1 MRGGRVAS
9 QEACLRGGA
18 GQAEVSALAARPDG
32 AQLAVGYTDGV
43 VRLFDL
49 QTAESTVV
57 FSGHK
62 SAVTALN
69 YDANGMRLV
78 SGSKVGGVS
87 VRTLQNSPPLP
98 VVAIWG
104 PSH

>member
-1 MRGGRVAS
+1 MAS

-18 GQAEVSALAARPDG
+18 SQAEVSALAARPDG

-87 VRTLQNSPPLP
+87 VRTPAKQSA
-98 VVAIWG
+98 VACRGGRCTNGTIG
-104 PSH
+104 PM